1 MSSSIS
7 QSSSNQVL
15 QETIL
20 WQQLIAQHQK
30 AVSDISKYANNTA
43 TDKGKS
49 REGKEK
55 CSNSSILVLPWPHSN
70 IKPTE
75 MFSSFSELNLVFIL
89 RWFSFCFYAKL

>member
-7 QSSSNQVL
+7 QSSSNPTL
-15 QETIL
+15 QEAIL

-43 TDKGKS
+43 IYNANS

-55 CSNSSILVLPWPHSN
+55 
-70 IKPTE
+70 
-75 MFSSFSELNLVFIL
+75 
-89 RWFSFCFYAKL
+89 